1 MEYEPAVLLCVP
13 SLPKQVFLVA
23 AALMVSFVIIIVII
37 FIGGFVYVKKKQGR
51 IQDVQAAADNQT
63 ARNYKS
69 LEKSLCSNFLLTM
82 FLIM

>member
-51 IQDVQAAADNQT
+51 IQDVQAADNQT

-82 FLIM
+82 FHIM